1 VATRGA
7 VGSNRP
13 KWIRS
18 PAVDISLALVW
29 LPFALAA
36 HAVSHDLAALAFLLN
51 TTFLVSFL
59 HQPLTL
65 PLVYGDPGQYALRK
79 KLYIWSPVVF
89 VVAITLGLWLS
100 FALVAIVAGLWNA
113 EHTLMQRFGVTRI
126 YGRKAG
132 QDSGTL
138 ERLLLISWLVL
149 AVVWIGSDP
158 ATRGRVA
165 RLPLGEVNTASVDH
179 LTTLR
184 PIAAALVLPVL
195 AVSAALLVRWIAGEY
210 ERARLGEANP
220 AKWFYVGSTG
230 ALFAWMLVD
239 PVSGFIAY
247 VGAHAIEYFVI
258 VNHSL
263 GSRYVDGSGGP
274 LGATVRS
281 SHGRTKFF
289 AGYAAAIVLLIVMLE
304 RTGNPDAYGF
314 AVLFLGGLHVFYD
327 GFIWKLRRPAVA
339 RGLVQSEPMPAN
351 VSA

>member
-1 VATRGA
+1 VADSKA
-7 VGSNRP
+7 VCEAR
-13 KWIRS
+13 WIRN
-18 PAVDISLALVW
+18 PATDIAVAMAW

-36 HAVSHDLAALAFLLN
+36 HAVSDDSHSLALLIDA
-51 TTFLVSFL
+51 TFLISFF

-65 PLVYGDPGQYALRK
+65 PLVYGDPDQFAARRK
-79 KLYIWSPVVF
+79 VFLWSPMVF
-89 VVAITLGLWLS
+89 VLAILLGLYVS

-132 QDSGTL
+132 QDDGTL
-138 ERLLLISWLVL
+138 ERWLLVSWLVL
-149 AVVWIGSDP
+149 AAVWIGADP
-158 ATRGRVA
+158 ATPGRVE
-165 RLPLGEVNTASVDH
+165 RLPIGDVNAESVDI

-184 PIAAALVLPVL
+184 PVTSALVVPVL
-195 AVSAALLVRWIAGEY
+195 LLAIGLSLLWIVSEY
-210 ERARLGEANP
+210 ERAGRGEANP
-220 AKWFYVGSTG
+220 AKWVYVGATA

-258 VNHSL
+258 VHHSL
-263 GSRYVDGSGGP
+263 GSRYADGSGGT
-274 LGATVRS
+274 LGAAVRA
-281 SHGRTKFF
+281 SHGRAKFF
-289 AGYAAAIVLLIVMLE
+289 AVYVVSIVLLIVLLH
-304 RTGNPDAYGF
+304 RAGNPQAYGF

-339 RGLVQSEPMPAN
+339 RGLVQPIPAN